1 LDTVVYLEFVICNL
15 DFFKA
20 MGILDKLGI
29 RKKKAIKS
37 GTDLQIQKPDAVPKK
52 TEAKDLAVRQK
63 REKIGSQNSYQILIK
78 PIVSEKG
85 TALAGS
91 GRYVFAVMRSA
102 NKSEIKKSVQVT
114 YDVDVESVKI
124 IKVPG
129 KFRRYGRT
137 TGRTSSWKKAIVTVK
152 KGQKIPGIIEAVG

>member
-1 LDTVVYLEFVICNL
+1 
-15 DFFKA
+15 

-29 RKKKAIKS
+29 RKK
-37 GTDLQIQKPDAVPKK
+37 
-52 TEAKDLAVRQK
+52 EAKKSDKDAKIQESEIASKKAEVKDAPASLK
-63 REKIGSQNSYQILIK
+63 REKIGSQNSHQILLK

-91 GRYVFAVMRSA
+91 GRYVFAVLRSA
-102 NKSEIKKSVQVT
+102 NKSEIKKSIQVI

-137 TGRTSSWKKAIVTVK
+137 MGRTSSWKKAIVTVK

>member
-1 LDTVVYLEFVICNL
+1 M
-15 DFFKA
+15 

-29 RKKKAIKS
+29 KKKEAK
-37 GTDLQIQKPDAVPKK
+37 KPDKPVKIQDSEASPKK
-52 TEAKDLAVRQK
+52 TEVKEAPVSQK
-63 REKIGSQNSYQILIK
+63 REKIGSQKSYQILIK

-91 GRYVFAVMRSA
+91 GKYVFAVMRSA

-137 TGRTSSWKKAIVTVK
+137 MGRTSSWKKAIVTVR